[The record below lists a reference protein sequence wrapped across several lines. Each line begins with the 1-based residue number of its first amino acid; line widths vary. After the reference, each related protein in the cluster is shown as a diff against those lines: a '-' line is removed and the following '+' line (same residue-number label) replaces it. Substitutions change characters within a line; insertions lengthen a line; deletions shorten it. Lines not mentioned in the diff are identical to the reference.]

1 MEGGA
6 VGHNFEMVLPKDYPS
21 QIWFNLLQYHS
32 VVRWVIQAQWAE
44 PLVLYRIRVAHLYS
58 FLCFVLSSSCVL
70 CAQCCQCLWSL
81 NSWLPL
87 WFSLT
92 FIYTTRFV
100 QQALHVDW
108 CVVQET
114 AIIYPGTVWI
124 FNTSVNPPVLFTV
137 NYFNLSN
144 QIICS
149 NVQRIILKEKKP
161 PTNITTTSLST
172 NVKRNQILEG
182 SWLGV

>member
-1 MEGGA
+1 
-6 VGHNFEMVLPKDYPS
+6 MVPFKIVSDSPTLHSRWLLFFKVMIIS
-21 QIWFNLLQYHS
+21 LWNLLQYHS

-92 FIYTTRFV
+92 FIYTARFV
-100 QQALHVDW
+100 QQA
-108 CVVQET
+108 
-114 AIIYPGTVWI
+114 I
-124 FNTSVNPPVLFTV
+124 FDFFSRLLIMTLWWYLLAFFFSFRMILCT
-137 NYFNLSN
+137 LE
-144 QIICS
+144 QIIWLDK
-149 NVQRIILKEKKP
+149 LK
-161 PTNITTTSLST
+161 
-172 NVKRNQILEG
+172 
-182 SWLGV
+182 